1 MNMYQRCNW
10 CSVFNPSV
18 WAFTQVLYVNR
29 PHKTSTS
36 WTTIFPPIFGTLEV
50 TSPAFSS
57 WNFPGKPHHKGWS
70 DWKKNKK
77 QKCKTQVVFA
87 EGPKRT
93 FPSFFLGF
101 LAVNYM
107 WVFWGWKLRMEA
119 WESSKKEGSP
129 QWAPWRYQGCRW
141 PSSCHLSW
149 EFSWESPPQVTH
161 RSNPWSQKWQQLDLL
176 MSFLI

>member
-1 MNMYQRCNW
+1 MYQRCNW

-18 WAFTQVLYVNR
+18 WAFTQFLYANR

-70 DWKKNKK
+70 DWKKKQKNKK
-77 QKCKTQVVFA
+77 KLRLFFG

-93 FPSFFLGF
+93 FPSILIFWLWNYVGFLGMEVEDGSF
-101 LAVNYM
+101 GVIQKRRVSSMSALTLSGLPLAFQLPPGYPKTPTGLTHEAKNGNSLICS
-107 WVFWGWKLRMEA
+107 WV
-119 WESSKKEGSP
+119 
-129 QWAPWRYQGCRW
+129 Y
-141 PSSCHLSW
+141 
-149 EFSWESPPQVTH
+149 
-161 RSNPWSQKWQQLDLL
+161 
-176 MSFLI
+176 